1 MGIEEQVLGAVPQ
14 RPRVLPGLSV
24 VLRRPGELQIGTD
37 PRHAV
42 VIDDLPAAFV
52 DELLVL
58 DGQNTVAELGERV
71 AARDG
76 DPTEFVDLLTR
87 LAEVGLVDDAVVVP
101 GRLVPE
107 TTSRALR
114 TGRSGAHV
122 PAARDRCSV
131 VVHGNGRIAVAVASL
146 LGAAGVGRVHVVA
159 TGAVAPEDTGCG
171 YLESDVGGPRREA
184 AVAAVRRA
192 APDVRTGCCATISA
206 PDFVVLADS
215 LVPPPDLVDSLMV
228 EGTPHL
234 VVRVREGTGVI
245 GPLVVPGRTSC
256 VRCADLHRT
265 DRDPCWPAVALQL
278 ADRTQPAD
286 LAAASATA
294 ALAVGQV
301 LSALDQS
308 LTTKHPPPTANATL
322 ELDPVLGVVERRTW
336 LPHPACGCSSGSP
349 V

>member
-1 MGIEEQVLGAVPQ
+1 MMIEEHTLPH

-24 VLRRPGELQIGTD
+24 ALRKPGELQIGTD

-52 DELLVL
+52 DELMTL
-58 DGQNTVAELGERV
+58 DGLLTVAELGERV
-71 AARDG
+71 AARDE
-76 DPTEFVDLLTR
+76 DAAEFVNLLTR
-87 LAEVGLVDDAVVVP
+87 LTAVGLVDDAVSIP

-114 TGRSGAHV
+114 TGRSGVSV
-122 PAARDRCSV
+122 PHSRERAAV

-146 LGAAGVGRVHVVA
+146 LAAAGVGRVHVA
-159 TGAVAPEDTGCG
+159 STGVVAPEDTGCG
-171 YLESDVGGPRREA
+171 YLDGDVGRPRRDA
-184 AVAAVRRA
+184 AADALRRA
-192 APDVRTGCCATISA
+192 SLEVRTGWNGATSV
-206 PDFVVLADS
+206 PEFVVLADS
-215 LVPPPDLVDSLMV
+215 LVPPQELVITLMG

-234 VVRVREGTGVI
+234 VVRVREGIGVI

-286 LAAASATA
+286 VTAASAAA

-301 LSALDQS
+301 LGALDQPIADQG
-308 LTTKHPPPTANATL
+308 PPPTWNATL

-336 LPHPACGCSSGSP
+336 LPHPACGCASASA